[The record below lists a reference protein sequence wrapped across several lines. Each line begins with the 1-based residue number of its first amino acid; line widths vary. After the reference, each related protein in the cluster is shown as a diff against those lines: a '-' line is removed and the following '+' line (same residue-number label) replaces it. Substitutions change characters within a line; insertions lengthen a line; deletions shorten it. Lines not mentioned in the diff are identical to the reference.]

1 MTDVQG
7 KRVLVVGLA
16 RTGLAAARVLA
27 GRGAF
32 VTVTD
37 SRAPWELRADIREL
51 LAHKIGMELGQHREE
66 SFLNQDLIVVS
77 PGVIPEMPQ
86 LQAARQKGIPV
97 VSEVEAASWFL
108 ESPIIGITG
117 SNGKTTTTSLLGEI
131 LESSNFPA
139 FVGGNIGVPLIS
151 AVGDVP
157 RDAFVVTELSSFQ
170 LEAIQTFRPR
180 VAVMLNITPN
190 HLDRHPTLE
199 AYVQAK
205 AHIFKNQTADDYA
218 ILNADDPAV
227 MKLATSIVARK
238 MFFSRR
244 KELPEG
250 VFVADGHIYYRVGN
264 LERLLLGTRDI
275 LLRGDFNVENV
286 LAASAAACVLGA
298 DFEAI
303 RRAIAAFRGVEHRLE
318 FVREIHGIQF
328 LNDSK
333 ATSVDATAK
342 ALSAFN
348 RGVHLI
354 LGGKGKGAPYAPIRA
369 LLEGRVRAVYLI
381 GAAAE
386 RIAQELRGAVEL
398 IHCGDLETAT
408 REAYAHAV
416 SGDVVLLSPAC
427 ASFDQFQDY
436 EQRGRTF
443 KKVVSQLALETMN
456 QGHETRDSRLATRG
470 SGFVAEESP
479 AAQQARKE
487 NVLAT
492 KPHSAETPVSPAPEA
507 EPPPWSVP
515 ESAVS
520 AEEEARNADST
531 ELKGT
536 PAVAA
541 NESSNRAESDTAAE
555 PRAPSPES
563 QVPNLEP
570 RVTVPERIYFYEVAA
585 EEIEHPEPDVAI
597 DYKARDLETI
607 SMGDLPAAE
616 RPDDAALPFEVRTN
630 LDVTRSPSTKQGA
643 RAQSEKD
650 STEKPDG
657 DSKTAP
663 SGGQNRLPGL

>member
-97 VSEVEAASWFL
+97 VPEVEAASWFL

-131 LESSNFPA
+131 LESSNFPT

-205 AHIFKNQTADDYA
+205 SQIFKNQTADDYA

-227 MKLATSIVARK
+227 RKLAASTVARK

-244 KELPEG
+244 RELPEG
-250 VFVADGHIYYRVGN
+250 VFLADGHIYYRVGN
-264 LERLLLGTRDI
+264 LERLLLGTGDI

-286 LAASAAACVLGA
+286 LAASAVACVLGA

-436 EQRGRTF
+436 EQRGRVF
-443 KKVVSQLALETMN
+443 KEVVSRLALETVN
-456 QGHETRDSRLATRG
+456 QGPGARG
-470 SGFVAEESP
+470 SGLGVRESGRATVEGAVAKQSPEGQGKVQDIEPSSAEAAASP
-479 AAQQARKE
+479 AVMAGPPAIQAEQPAQ
-487 NVLAT
+487 
-492 KPHSAETPVSPAPEA
+492 
-507 EPPPWSVP
+507 SVP
-515 ESAVS
+515 QSAAP
-520 AEEEARNADST
+520 AEEETWKAEDLERASAA
-531 ELKGT
+531 
-536 PAVAA
+536 PAS
-541 NESSNRAESDTAAE
+541 ESENRAQIDTVAE
-555 PRAPSPES
+555 TRVPSP
-563 QVPNLEP
+563 EP

-585 EEIEHPEPDVAI
+585 EEIEHPEPDLAI
-597 DYKARDLETI
+597 DYKAKDLESI
-607 SMGDLPAAE
+607 SVEDLPAAE

-643 RAQSEKD
+643 RAQGSA
-650 STEKPDG
+650 EKPEQDPG
-657 DSKTAP
+657 VAP

>member
-51 LAHKIGMELGQHREE
+51 LAHKIGIELGQHREE

-77 PGVIPEMPQ
+77 PGVMPEMPQ

-97 VSEVEAASWFL
+97 VPEVEAASWFL

-205 AHIFKNQTADDYA
+205 SQIFKNQTADDYA
-218 ILNADDPAV
+218 ILNADDPTV
-227 MKLATSIVARK
+227 MKLATSTVARK
-238 MFFSRR
+238 MFFSRH

-333 ATSVDATAK
+333 ATSVDATTK
-342 ALSAFN
+342 ALTAFN

-354 LGGKGKGAPYAPIRA
+354 LGGKGKGAPYAPLRA

-386 RIAQELRGAVEL
+386 RIARELRGAVEL

-416 SGDVVLLSPAC
+416 SGDAVLLSPAC

-436 EQRGRTF
+436 EQRGRAF
-443 KKVVSQLALETMN
+443 KEVVA
-456 QGHETRDSRLATRG
+456 RLAQEPEKPG
-470 SGFVAEESP
+470 SGIRKSASGASSAAAPAMGHGPEPP
-479 AAQQARKE
+479 AAQGA
-487 NVLAT
+487 AST
-492 KPHSAETPVSPAPEA
+492 AGMDA
-507 EPPPWSVP
+507 EPSSPDAIEGPAAAVEEQVVEQGPPLEQVP
-515 ESAVS
+515 ELAAAVPETESLVGIEGLEAASTSAVIEGDP
-520 AEEEARNADST
+520 ATNLEA
-531 ELKGT
+531 
-536 PAVAA
+536 
-541 NESSNRAESDTAAE
+541 
-555 PRAPSPES
+555 
-563 QVPNLEP
+563 VPEP
-570 RVTVPERIYFYEVAA
+570 RVSVPERIYFYEVAA
-585 EEIEHPEPDVAI
+585 EEIEHPEPDLAI
-597 DYKARDLETI
+597 DYKAKDLESI
-607 SMGDLPAAE
+607 SVEDLPAPE

-630 LDVTRSPSTKQGA
+630 LDVTRSPSAKQDA
-643 RAQSEKD
+643 EAQGSA
-650 STEKPDG
+650 EKPEQDPG
-657 DSKTAP
+657 VAP